1 MGKYFGTDGFR
12 GKAGEG
18 LTAHHAYEIGRFL
31 GWYYSREDRARV
43 VVGKDTR
50 RSSYML
56 EYALSA
62 GLTASGADA
71 YLLHVTTTPS
81 VSYVVRTE
89 GFDCGVMIS
98 ASHSDSPTF
107 HIKENA
113 QLKGPEAYA
122 RINTEGYGGMLCAPW
137 LDRPLTVAGR
147 VLVKA
152 GDAIETRLVYV
163 DRDLLLIPNVA
174 IHMNREANSGLKYDQ
189 KTDTIPL
196 MGMGQEEGAFR
207 SIVAEAAGC
216 APGDILGTDLYLCLR
231 QKGVTWGAGNEFVS
245 APRLDDLQCAY
256 GCFRGFMEAEEAASV
271 PVFAL
276 LDNEEVGSLTKQGA
290 DGTFL
295 ADVAERIC
303 AAFGKNRAQ
312 AMAHSFM
319 VSADNAHAVHPNHP
333 EYADATHRPAMNGG
347 PVIKHGVRYATDG
360 ASQAVFTALCR
371 RADVPV
377 QQFSNRSDMAGGSTL
392 GNISNSHLS
401 LNTVDIGLPQLAMHS
416 CFETAGSKDTDYL
429 IEAMAVF
436 YSASFREENG
446 RFTLE

>member
-1 MGKYFGTDGFR
+1 MTELLDFLSRSPSRY
-12 GKAGEG
+12 
-18 LTAHHAYEIGRFL
+18 HAAANLAEELERNGYTRLYE
-31 GWYYSREDRARV
+31 
-43 VVGKDTR
+43 
-50 RSSYML
+50 
-56 EYALSA
+56 
-62 GLTASGADA
+62 GADWA
-71 YLLHVTTTPS
+71 LAPGGRYYVTRSGSALAAFRIPGGDFS
-81 VSYVVRTE
+81 
-89 GFDCGVMIS
+89 GFMIS
-98 ASHSDSPTF
+98 ASHSDAPCLRV
-107 HIKENA
+107 KENA
-113 QLKGPEAYA
+113 ELAGPESYV
-122 RINTEGYGGMLCAPW
+122 RLNVEKYGGMLCAPW
-137 LDRPLTVAGR
+137 MDRPLTVAGR
-147 VLVKA
+147 VLVQTA
-152 GDAIETRLVYV
+152 DGVETRLVYV
-163 DRDLLLIPNVA
+163 DRDLLLIPSVA
-174 IHMNREANSGLKYDQ
+174 IHMNRKANDGYSYDP
-189 KTDTIPL
+189 KTDMVPL
-196 MGMGQEEGAFR
+196 MGLGLEKGSFR
-207 SIVAEAAGC
+207 AIVAQAAGC
-216 APGDILGTDLYLCLR
+216 EAGDILGTDLFLCLR
-231 QKGVTWGAGNEFVS
+231 QKGLVWGAEDQFVS
-245 APRLDDLQCAY
+245 APMLDDLQCAY

-392 GNISNSHLS
+392 GNISNPHLS

-416 CFETAGSKDTDYL
+416 CFETAGVKDTQYL
-429 IEAMAVF
+429 IQVMTLF
-436 YSASFREENG
+436 YGSVFREEAG
-446 RFTLE
+446 RFFLGA